1 MADPRFYDNRGPFRL
16 SQICQA
22 VGMPV
27 PEGADANGLMHDVA
41 GLAQAG
47 SAHLSFFDGGRRS
60 KAEFLATKAGW
71 CLVPRRAD
79 GERPKDTVL
88 IPAGSVSRAFAVIA
102 AQFYPEHEIEIRTQE
117 QPVHPTAR
125 IGEGVVLAPGAIV
138 GPGAEIGDH
147 VRVGA
152 HAVIG
157 RGVTIGRRAQIAP
170 HAVIA
175 FAHIGDDVVIQ
186 ANASI
191 GGSGFGFA
199 SGADGHIK
207 IPQLGRVIVQDQV
220 EIGANST
227 VDRGALGDTII
238 GEGTKIDNLVQI
250 GHNSKIGRHCVLAG
264 QVGISGSVV
273 LGDFVIVGGMA
284 GIADHVTI
292 GDRARL
298 AGLSGVAQDLEG
310 GRDYGG
316 IPARPI
322 RQWHR
327 EMALIAGMAKKGGRS
342 SDG

>member
-16 SQICQA
+16 SQLCEMA
-22 VGMPV
+22 GLSC
-27 PEGADANGLMHDVA
+27 PEGADTDARIYDVA
-41 GLAQAG
+41 GLAEAG
-47 SAHLSFFDGGRRS
+47 PPHLSFYDGRRA

-71 CLVPRRAD
+71 CLVAKKAY
-79 GERPKDTVL
+79 EEAPKGAVL
-88 IPAGSVSRAFAVIA
+88 VSAGQVARAFAAIA
-102 AQFYPEHEIEIRTQE
+102 RRFYPEHELDVRAQE
-117 QPVHPTAR
+117 QAIHPTAR
-125 IGEGVVLAPGAIV
+125 LGDGVVLGPGVVV
-138 GPGAEIGDH
+138 GPGAEIGEH
-147 VRVGA
+147 AHIGA

-157 RGVTIGRRAQIAP
+157 RGVTIGRRAQIAS

-175 FAHIGDDVVIQ
+175 FAYLGDDVVVQ
-186 ANASI
+186 AGAMI

-199 SGADGHIK
+199 SGPDGHMK
-207 IPQLGRVIVQDQV
+207 IPQLGRVIVQDHV

-227 VDRGALGDTII
+227 IDRGALGDTVI

-250 GHNSKIGRHCVLAG
+250 GHNTKVGRHCVVAG
-264 QVGISGSVV
+264 QAGISGSVV

-284 GIADHVTI
+284 GIADHVRI

-298 AGLSGVAQDLEG
+298 AGLAGVAQDLEG

-322 RQWHR
+322 REWHR
-327 EMALIAGMAKKGGRS
+327 ENALIAGLAKKGGRS